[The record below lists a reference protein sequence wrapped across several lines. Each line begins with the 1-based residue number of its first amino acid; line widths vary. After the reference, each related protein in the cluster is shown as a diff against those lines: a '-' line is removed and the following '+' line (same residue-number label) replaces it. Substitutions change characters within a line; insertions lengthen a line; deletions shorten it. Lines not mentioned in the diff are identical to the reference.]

1 MAAQQASSE
10 SPGLNRG
17 EDVNIHIGH
26 NSGDDQEI
34 IDKIRYAWDLV
45 SGQLRVMA
53 VSALVALGL

>member
-10 SPGLNRG
+10 SPGLSRG
-17 EDVNIHIGH
+17 EDVN
-26 NSGDDQEI
+26 
-34 IDKIRYAWDLV
+34 RYAWDLV